1 MDRTRIRT
9 TAGVLAVCFMAL
21 ISAYAQGD
29 KVKVKGL
36 ITARTG
42 ETIVL
47 KTTDGAAVT
56 VLLDDDTKVQQPTG
70 LIGARKKQ
78 MSAAVLVPGLK
89 VSVEGTSQDA
99 THVLANSIT
108 FDKNDLQTAEMIQ

>member
-36 ITARTG
+36 ITTRTG

-47 KTTDGAAVT
+47 KTTDGTALNV
-56 VLLDDDTKVQQPTG
+56 VLDDDTKRQQPKG
-70 LIGARKKQ
+70 LIGARKTQ
-78 MSAAVLVPGLK
+78 MSAAVLVPGLR
-89 VSVEGTSQDA
+89 VSVDGTSQGP
-99 THVLANSIT
+99 THILA
-108 FDKNDLQTAEMIQ
+108 K